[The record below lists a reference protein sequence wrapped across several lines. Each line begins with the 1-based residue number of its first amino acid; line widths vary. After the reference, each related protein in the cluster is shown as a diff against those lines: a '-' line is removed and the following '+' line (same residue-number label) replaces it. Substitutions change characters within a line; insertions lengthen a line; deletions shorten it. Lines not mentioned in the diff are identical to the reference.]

1 MAEDGRCGEFVS
13 KLSGWIQTILLIM
26 HDNLKVMD
34 HGHLE
39 VGALQI

>member
-1 MAEDGRCGEFVS
+1 MQWVYAKADD
-13 KLSGWIQTILLIM
+13 LIQAIILIM
-26 HDNLKVMD
+26 HDNFKVMD